1 MSALLRITASDYHF
15 SIFKRNIQYVNYI
28 IANAIPYTNTGN
40 KISLTIVLEVSYVLI
55 FCYIVFINI
64 YDFNKSNAQLVQ
76 INENMIPEHYINL
89 DVSKSHDA
97 YMYFIRHEIYVPK
110 TFALN
115 VPTRMF

>member
-1 MSALLRITASDYHF
+1 MFLYFVILYLSTF
-15 SIFKRNIQYVNYI
+15 N
-28 IANAIPYTNTGN
+28 
-40 KISLTIVLEVSYVLI
+40 
-55 FCYIVFINI
+55 
-64 YDFNKSNAQLVQ
+64 FNKSNAQLVQ
-76 INENMIPEHYINL
+76 INEIMIPEHYINL